1 MKITNFA
8 VKNYQFTL
16 IIFLLFAVVGVL
28 TLFTMPRSEDPTIH
42 PPEYLITVIY
52 PGTSPKDMEEQVVKP
67 IENKIYGLENIDK
80 MLTTIEDGVAV
91 IQPKFKYGV
100 DIDNKYQQ
108 ISTEINALKNS
119 ELPKDIYLIKIEKIS
134 SSDVKVL
141 QAALVSDN
149 VSDKMLRDE
158 ADILKT
164 RLEKITNLKEVK
176 YAGMPEQEI
185 RVDVQLDK
193 LAQLKIPL
201 NIVIGSLQSEAADI
215 PGGSINLESKVFNV
229 KTSGKLKNIE
239 DVANTVIYN
248 GNGKIIYLKDV
259 AEVSYKNQMVNHI
272 TRVNGHRCV
281 LVTAAMKDNVNIAK
295 VQGEFLPI
303 LDEFSKGLP
312 PNIRLVKTFDQA
324 TMVSRR
330 LGHLG
335 FDFAL
340 AILLVVITLLPLG
353 FRASLIVMIS
363 IPLSLAL
370 GLIAMNLLGYSL
382 NQLSIVGL
390 VVALGLLVDD
400 SIVVVENIERWLR
413 EGHSRKDAI
422 LKGTKQI
429 GVAVVGC
436 TATLVIAFLPLA
448 FLPDVAGEFIRSLPM
463 AVITS
468 VLASMIVALTLVP
481 FIGSRILK
489 THTHGEGN
497 FFLKYLQ
504 KFLTYSYRGIMPR
517 ALKWPKTTIGISL
530 LLSGMAFFLFT
541 KTGFKLF
548 PTSEKPM
555 FLINIKMPLQADI
568 PESDR
573 VTKLV
578 ENELTQH
585 KEIVYY
591 TGNVGKGNPQI
602 YYNIHQQDI
611 KPDFAQIFVQMDD
624 EASPTSKINLIKQ
637 LRQKFKDFP
646 YAKIEVKDFEQG
658 TPIEA
663 NIVVR
668 FFGDDPDTLRALSF
682 KVENILRSH
691 PGTVYINNELNT
703 YKSDVKITI
712 DKEKARTLGVLTSD
726 IDKLIR
732 MAVVGLT
739 VGDYIDDRGDSRN
752 VVITLARDK
761 FSNLDAFKN
770 LYVNNIQGVPVLVNQ
785 IASIS
790 FETSPTAI
798 NHFNKSRFAKV
809 TALTKENIYANDV
822 LKDIVPQ
829 LDKLNMPA
837 GYYYKLS
844 GEAESE
850 GDALG
855 GNFLS
860 VILLSTFLF
869 IGVLLLQFKTFKGI
883 IIVLSIIP
891 LGILGGVIM
900 LLIAGYPMSLVSI
913 IGFIGL
919 SGIQVKNSLLLVDFT
934 NQLRAEGYSIDEAIN
949 MAGETRFLP
958 VVLTSI
964 TAICGLIPLALN
976 PNPLIAPL
984 AIVLIGGLISSTI
997 LSRIVTPVMY
1007 KLIPPS
1013 IEENNHAATIKQEE
1027 VHFNLQP
1034 NN

>member
-52 PGTSPKDMEEQVVKP
+52 PGTSPNDMEEQVVKP

-80 MLTTIEDGVAV
+80 ILTTVEDGVAA
-91 IQPKFKYGV
+91 IQVKFKYGV
-100 DIDNKYQQ
+100 DINNKYQE

-119 ELPKDIYLIKIEKIS
+119 ELPKDIYLIKTEKIS
-134 SSDVKVL
+134 SSDVKIFQV
-141 QAALVSDN
+141 ALVSDN
-149 VSDKMLRDE
+149 ASDKLLRDE
-158 ADILKT
+158 ADKLKT

-176 YAGMPEQEI
+176 YSGMPEQEI

-193 LAQLKIPL
+193 LAQMKIPL
-201 NIVIGSLQSEAADI
+201 NVVVGSLQSEAADI
-215 PGGSINLESKVFNV
+215 PGGSINLDSKIFNV
-229 KTSGKLKNIE
+229 KTSGKFKNID
-239 DVANTVIYN
+239 DVANTIIYN
-248 GNGKIIYLKDV
+248 ANGKIVYLKDV
-259 AEVSYKNQMVNHI
+259 AGVSYKNEMVKHI

-295 VQGEFLPI
+295 VQKEFIPVV
-303 LDEFSKGLP
+303 DEFSKGLP
-312 PNIRLVKTFDQA
+312 PNIRLAKSFDQA
-324 TMVSRR
+324 TLVSQR

-335 FDFAL
+335 FDFGL

-363 IPLSLAL
+363 IPLSLAI
-370 GLIAMNLLGYSL
+370 GLIALNLLGYSL

-413 EGHSRKDAI
+413 EGHSRMDAV

-429 GVAVVGC
+429 GIAVAGC

-448 FLPDVAGEFIRSLPM
+448 FLPDAPGEFMRSLPM

-481 FIGSRILK
+481 FMGSRILK

-497 FFLKYLQ
+497 FFLKQLQ

-517 ALKWPKTTIGISL
+517 ALKYPKTTIGISL
-530 LLSGMAFFLFT
+530 VLSALAFFLFT
-541 KTGFKLF
+541 KAGFKLF

-555 FLINIKMPLQADI
+555 FLVNIKMPLQADI

-578 ENELTQH
+578 ENELKQH

-591 TGNVGKGNPQI
+591 TSNVGKGNPQI
-602 YYNIHQQDI
+602 YYNVHQQDV
-611 KPDFAQIFVQMDD
+611 KPDFAQVFVQLDD
-624 EASPTSKINLIKQ
+624 EASPGSKVALIKQ
-637 LRQKFKDFP
+637 LREKFKDFP

-658 TPIEA
+658 PPIEA

-668 FFGDDPDTLRALSF
+668 VFGEDPDTLRKLSF
-682 KVENILRSH
+682 KVEDILRNN

-712 DKEKARTLGVLTSD
+712 NREKARTLGVLTSD
-726 IDKLIR
+726 VDKVIR
-732 MAVVGLT
+732 LAVAGLT

-785 IASIS
+785 IATIA

-809 TALTKENIYANDV
+809 TSLTKDNVYANDV

-829 LDKLNMPA
+829 LDSLKMPS

-869 IGVLLLQFKTFKGI
+869 VGVLLLQFKTFKGI

-891 LGILGGVIM
+891 LGILGGVVM
-900 LLIAGYPMSLVSI
+900 LLITGHPMSMVSI

-934 NQLRAEGYSIDEAIN
+934 NQLRAEGYSIDKAITI
-949 MAGETRFLP
+949 AGETRFLP

-976 PNPLIAPL
+976 SNPLISPL

-997 LSRIVTPVMY
+997 LARIVTPVMY

-1013 IEENNHAATIKQEE
+1013 IENI
-1027 VHFNLQP
+1027 
-1034 NN
+1034 

>member
-80 MLTTIEDGVAV
+80 MLTTIQDGVAA
-91 IQPKFKYGV
+91 IQVKFKYGV
-100 DIDNKYQQ
+100 DIDNKYQE

-119 ELPKDIYLIKIEKIS
+119 ELPKDIYLIKTEKIS
-134 SSDVKVL
+134 SSDVKIL
-141 QAALVSDN
+141 QVALVSN
-149 VSDKMLRDE
+149 NASDKLLRDE
-158 ADILKT
+158 ADKLKT

-176 YAGMPEQEI
+176 YSGMPEQEI

-193 LAQLKIPL
+193 LAQMKIPL
-201 NIVIGSLQSEAADI
+201 NVVIGSLQSEAADI

-229 KTSGKLKNIE
+229 KTSGKFKNIE

-248 GNGKIIYLKDV
+248 ANGKIIYLKDV
-259 AEVSYKNQMVNHI
+259 ADVSYKSEMVNHI

-281 LVTAAMKDNVNIAK
+281 LVTAAMKDNVNIAQ
-295 VQGEFLPI
+295 VQKEFHPI
-303 LDEFSKGLP
+303 LEEFSKVLP
-312 PNIRLVKTFDQA
+312 ANIRLVKTFDQA
-324 TMVSRR
+324 TMVSQR

-335 FDFAL
+335 FDFGL

-363 IPLSLAL
+363 IPLSLAI

-400 SIVVVENIERWLR
+400 SIVVVENIERWIR
-413 EGHSRKDAI
+413 EGHSRMDAV

-448 FLPDVAGEFIRSLPM
+448 FLPDSAGEFMRSLPM

-481 FIGSRILK
+481 FMGSRMLN
-489 THTHGEGN
+489 TQTHGEGN
-497 FFLKYLQ
+497 FFLKQLQ
-504 KFLTYSYRGIMPR
+504 KFLTYSYRGIIPR
-517 ALKWPKTTIGISL
+517 ALKYPKTTIGISL
-530 LLSGMAFFLFT
+530 ILSALAFFLFT
-541 KTGFKLF
+541 KAGFKLF

-555 FLINIKMPLQADI
+555 LLINIKMPLQADI

-573 VTKLV
+573 VTKLI
-578 ENELTQH
+578 ENELKQH

-591 TGNVGKGNPQI
+591 TSNVGKGNPQI
-602 YYNIHQQDI
+602 YYNVHQQDV

-624 EASPTSKINLIKQ
+624 ETSPDSKIELVKQ
-637 LRQKFKDFP
+637 LREKFKDFP

-658 TPIEA
+658 PPIEA

-668 FFGDDPDTLRALSF
+668 VFGEDPDTLRKLSF
-682 KVENILRSH
+682 KVEDILRNN

-703 YKSDVKITI
+703 YKSDVKIEI
-712 DKEKARTLGVLTSD
+712 NKDKARTLGVLTSD
-726 IDKLIR
+726 VDKVIR
-732 MAVVGLT
+732 MAVAGLT
-739 VGDYIDDRGDSRN
+739 VGDYIDDRGDARN
-752 VVITLARDK
+752 VVLTLPKDK

-770 LYVNNIQGVPVLVNQ
+770 LYVNNMQGVPVLVNQ
-785 IASIS
+785 IATIS

-809 TALTKENIYANDV
+809 TSLNKEGVYANDV

-829 LDKLNMPA
+829 LDKLKMPP

-850 GDALG
+850 GDTLG

-891 LGILGGVIM
+891 LGILGGVVM
-900 LLIAGYPMSLVSI
+900 LLITGHPMSIVSI

-934 NQLRAEGYSIDEAIN
+934 NQLRAEGYSIDDAIN
-949 MAGETRFLP
+949 KAGETRFLP

-1013 IEENNHAATIKQEE
+1013 IESI
-1027 VHFNLQP
+1027 
-1034 NN
+1034 

>member
-16 IIFLLFAVVGVL
+16 IIFVLVAVVGLL
-28 TLFTMPRSEDPTIH
+28 TLFTMPRSEDPTTH
-42 PPEYLITVIY
+42 PPQYLVTVIY

-80 MLTTIEDGVAV
+80 ILTTVEDGVAA
-91 IQPKFKYGV
+91 IQVKFKYGV
-100 DIDNKYQQ
+100 DVDNKYQE
-108 ISTEINALKNS
+108 ISTEINALKNG
-119 ELPKDIYLIKIEKIS
+119 ELPKDIYLIKTEKIA
-134 SSDVKVL
+134 SSDVKIIQV
-141 QAALVSDN
+141 ALISN
-149 VSDKMLRDE
+149 TASSKTLRDN
-158 ADILKT
+158 ADKLKT
-164 RLEKITNLKEVK
+164 QLEKITNLREVK
-176 YAGMPEQEI
+176 YTGMPEQEI
-185 RVDVQLDK
+185 RIDMQLDK

-201 NIVIGSLQSEAADI
+201 NLVMGSLQSEAADI
-215 PGGSINLESKVFNV
+215 PGGSIHMEEKVFNV
-229 KTSGKLKNIE
+229 KTSGKFKNVE

-248 GNGKIIYLKDV
+248 AGGKIIYLKDV
-259 AEVSYKNQMVNHI
+259 AQVGYKDGTINHI
-272 TRVNGHRCV
+272 TRINGQRCI
-281 LVTAAMKDNVNIAK
+281 LVTSSMKNNVDISQVKKEYTPVLEQFSETLPENIK
-295 VQGEFLPI
+295 M
-303 LDEFSKGLP
+303 
-312 PNIRLVKTFDQA
+312 VKNFDQA
-324 TMVSRR
+324 DMVSKR

-335 FDFAL
+335 FDFGL
-340 AILLVVITLLPLG
+340 AIVLVVVTLLPLG
-353 FRASLIVMIS
+353 FRPSLIVMIS

-370 GLIAMNLLGYSL
+370 GLIAMNLLGFSL

-429 GVAVVGC
+429 GAAVVGC

-448 FLPDVAGEFIRSLPM
+448 FLPDMAGEFIRSLPM
-463 AVITS
+463 AIITS

-481 FIGSRILK
+481 FIGSKILK

-497 FFLKYLQ
+497 YFLKKLQ
-504 KFLTYSYRGIMPR
+504 GFLTWSYKGIMPL
-517 ALKWPKTTIGISL
+517 ALKWPKVTIGISIALSVVAFL
-530 LLSGMAFFLFT
+530 LFPLA
-541 KTGFKLF
+541 GFKLF

-555 FLINIKMPLQADI
+555 FLINIKMPLQANI

-573 VTKLV
+573 AAKLV
-578 ENELTQH
+578 EMELKKH
-585 KEIVYY
+585 PEIIYY
-591 TGNVGKGNPQI
+591 TSNVGKGNPQI
-602 YYNIHQQDI
+602 YYNVHQQDI
-611 KPDFAQIFVQMDD
+611 KPDFAQIFVQL
-624 EASPTSKINLIKQ
+624 EEETSPIDKTELIKT
-637 LRQKFKDFP
+637 LRTKFTDFP

-668 FFGDDPDTLRALSF
+668 VFGENQDTLRSLSF
-682 KVENILRSH
+682 KVEELLRKH
-691 PGTVYINNELNT
+691 PGTFFINNELNS
-703 YKSDVKITI
+703 YKSDVKIKI
-712 DKEKARTLGVLTSD
+712 DKETARTLGVLTSD
-726 IDKLIR
+726 IDKVIR
-732 MAVVGLT
+732 MAVAGLN

-752 VVITLARDK
+752 VVITIPRNK
-761 FSNLDAFKN
+761 FSNLDALKN
-770 LYVNNIQGVPVLVNQ
+770 LYVNNIQGAPIQIDQ
-785 IASIS
+785 IATIGL
-790 FETSPTAI
+790 ETSPTAI

-809 TALTKENIYANDV
+809 TSLTKDGVLANDI
-822 LKDIVPQ
+822 LKEIVPE
-829 LDKLNMPA
+829 LNKLKMPK

-860 VILLSTFLF
+860 VIILSTFLF
-869 IGVLLLQFKTFKGI
+869 IAVLLLQFKTFKGI

-891 LGILGGVIM
+891 LGVLGGVIF
-900 LLIAGYPMSLVSI
+900 LLMTGNPMSLVSI

-934 NQLRAEGYSIDEAIN
+934 NQLREEGKSIDEAIHI
-949 MAGETRFLP
+949 AGETRFLP

-964 TAICGLIPLALN
+964 TAICGLIPIAMN
-976 PNPLIAPL
+976 PNPQIAPL

-1007 KLIPPS
+1007 KLIPPQLHEK
-1013 IEENNHAATIKQEE
+1013 I
-1027 VHFNLQP
+1027 
-1034 NN
+1034 

>member
-52 PGTSPKDMEEQVVKP
+52 PGTSPKDMEEQVAKP

-80 MLTTIEDGVAV
+80 MLTTVEDGIAV

-100 DIDNKYQQ
+100 DVDNKYQE
-108 ISTEINALKNS
+108 ISTEMNALKNS
-119 ELPKDIYLIKIEKIS
+119 ELPKDIYLIKTEKIS

-141 QAALVSDN
+141 QVALVSN
-149 VSDKMLRDE
+149 NASDKLMRDE
-158 ADILKT
+158 ADELKS

-176 YAGMPEQEI
+176 YFGMPEQEI
-185 RVDVQLDK
+185 RIDVQLDK

-201 NIVIGSLQSEAADI
+201 NLVVGSLQSEAADI
-215 PGGSINLESKVFNV
+215 PGGSVNLDSKVFNV
-229 KTSGKLKNIE
+229 KTSGKFKDIE
-239 DVANTVIYN
+239 DVAGTVIYN
-248 GNGKIIYLKDV
+248 ANGKIVYLKDV
-259 AEVSYKNQMVNHI
+259 AEVSYKNETVNHI
-272 TRVNGHRCV
+272 TRINGHRCV

-295 VQGEFLPI
+295 VQQEFLPI
-303 LDEFSKGLP
+303 LDEFSKRLP
-312 PNIRLVKTFDQA
+312 ANIRLVKNFDQA
-324 TMVSRR
+324 NMVSQR

-370 GLIAMNLLGYSL
+370 GLIALNMLGYSL

-429 GVAVVGC
+429 GVAVIGC

-448 FLPDVAGEFIRSLPM
+448 FLPDTAGEFIRSLPM

-504 KFLTYSYRGIMPR
+504 RFLTYSYRRIMPL
-517 ALKWPKTTIGISL
+517 ALKWPKTTIGLSL
-530 LLSGMAFFLFT
+530 IVSALAFFLFT
-541 KTGFKLF
+541 KAGFKLF

-578 ENELTQH
+578 EDELKQH

-591 TGNVGKGNPQI
+591 TSNVGKGNPQI
-602 YYNIHQQDI
+602 YYNVHQQDI
-611 KPDFAQIFVQMDD
+611 KPDFAQIFVQMDQ
-624 EASPTSKINLIKQ
+624 EASPTSKIDLIRR
-637 LRQKFKDFP
+637 LRQRFKDFP

-668 FFGDDPDTLRALSF
+668 VFGEDPDTLRELSF
-682 KVENILRSH
+682 MVENILRKH

-703 YKSDVKITI
+703 YKSDVKIKI
-712 DKEKARTLGVLTSD
+712 NKEKARTLGVLTSD
-726 IDKLIR
+726 IDKVIR
-732 MAVVGLT
+732 LAVAGLT
-739 VGDYIDDRGDSRN
+739 VGDYIDNRGDSRD

-770 LYVNNIQGVPVLVNQ
+770 LYVNNIQGIPVLVSQ
-785 IASIS
+785 IATIS

-798 NHFNKSRFAKV
+798 NHFNKSRFVKV
-809 TALTKENIYANDV
+809 TSLTKENVYANDV

-829 LDKLNMPA
+829 LNALKMPP

-850 GDALG
+850 GDTLG
-855 GNFLS
+855 GNFLA
-860 VILLSTFLF
+860 VILLSAFLF

-891 LGILGGVIM
+891 LGIFGGVVM
-900 LLIAGYPMSLVSI
+900 LLVTGNPMSLVSI

-934 NQLRAEGYSIDEAIN
+934 NQLRVEGHSIDEAIS

-964 TAICGLIPLALN
+964 TAICGLIPLAMN

-1007 KLIPPS
+1007 KLIPPK
-1013 IEENNHAATIKQEE
+1013 IESEE
-1027 VHFNLQP
+1027 
-1034 NN
+1034 

>member
-16 IIFLLFAVVGVL
+16 IIFVLISVVGLL
-28 TLFTMPRSEDPTIH
+28 TLFNMPRSEDPTTN
-42 PPEYLITVIY
+42 PPQYLVTVIY

-80 MLTTIEDGVAV
+80 ILTTIEDGVAA
-91 IQPKFKYGV
+91 IQIKFKYGV
-100 DIDNKYQQ
+100 DVDNKYQE
-108 ISTEINALKNS
+108 ISTEINALKNGA
-119 ELPKDIYLIKIEKIS
+119 LPKDIYLIKTEKIS
-134 SSDVKVL
+134 SADVKII
-141 QAALVSDN
+141 QTALISNTASSKV
-149 VSDKMLRDE
+149 LRDQ

-164 RLEKITNLKEVK
+164 KLEKITNLREVN
-176 YAGMPEQEI
+176 YSGMPEQEI
-185 RVDVQLDK
+185 RIDMQLDK

-201 NIVIGSLQSEAADI
+201 NLVIGSLQSEAADI
-215 PGGSINLESKVFNV
+215 PGGSINLADKVFNV
-229 KTSGKLKNIE
+229 KTSGKFKNVD

-248 GNGKIIYLKDV
+248 ANGKIVYLKDV
-259 AEVSYKNQMVNHI
+259 AHVSYKDGVVSHI
-272 TRVNGHRCV
+272 TRINGHRCI
-281 LVTAAMKDNVNIAK
+281 LVNAAMKDDVDISK
-295 VQGEFLPI
+295 VKKEYTPVLE
-303 LDEFSKGLP
+303 EFSNSLP
-312 PNIRLVKTFDQA
+312 ENIKMVKNFDQA
-324 TMVSRR
+324 DMVAKR

-335 FDFAL
+335 FDFGL

-353 FRASLIVMIS
+353 FRASVIVMIS

-370 GLIAMNLLGYSL
+370 GLIAMNMMGFSL

-413 EGHSRKDAI
+413 EGHSIKDAV

-429 GVAVVGC
+429 GLAVVGC
-436 TATLVIAFLPLA
+436 TATLIIAFLPLA
-448 FLPDVAGEFIRSLPM
+448 FLPDMAGEFIRSLPV
-463 AVITS
+463 AIITA

-481 FIGSRILK
+481 FVGSKILK

-497 FFLKYLQ
+497 YFLKNLQ
-504 KFLTYSYRGIMPR
+504 KFLTFSYRRIMPL
-517 ALKWPKTTIGISL
+517 ALKWPKVTIGISIALSVLAFL
-530 LLSGMAFFLFT
+530 LFPLA
-541 KTGFKLF
+541 GFKLF

-555 FLINIKMPLQADI
+555 FLVNIKMPLQADI

-578 ENELTQH
+578 ENELKKH
-585 KEIVYY
+585 EEIVYY
-591 TGNVGKGNPQI
+591 TSNVGKGNPQI
-602 YYNIHQQDI
+602 YYNVHQQDI
-611 KPDFAQIFVQMDD
+611 KPDFAQVFVQMDD
-624 EASPTSKINLIKQ
+624 DASPIAKTELIKK
-637 LRQKFKDFP
+637 LRTKFQDFP
-646 YAKIEVKDFEQG
+646 YARIEVKDFEQG

-668 FFGDDPDTLRALSF
+668 VFGDNQDTLRALSF
-682 KVENILRSH
+682 KVEELLRKH
-691 PGTVYINNELNT
+691 PGTFFTNNELNT
-703 YKSDVKITI
+703 YKSDIKITI

-726 IDKLIR
+726 IDKVIR
-732 MAVVGLT
+732 LAVAGLN
-739 VGDYIDDRGDSRN
+739 VGDYIDDRGDARN
-752 VVITLARDK
+752 VVITVPREK
-761 FSNLDAFKN
+761 FSNLDALKN
-770 LYVNNIQGVPVLVNQ
+770 LYVNNMHGAPIQVDQV
-785 IASIS
+785 ASIG

-809 TALTKENIYANDV
+809 TSLSKDNFYANDI
-822 LKDIVPQ
+822 LKDIVPE
-829 LDKLNMPA
+829 LDKMEFPK

-860 VILLSTFLF
+860 VIILSAFLF
-869 IGVLLLQFKTFKGI
+869 VAVLLLQFKTFKGI

-891 LGILGGVIM
+891 LGVLGGVIF
-900 LLIAGYPMSLVSI
+900 LLLTGNPMSLVSI

-934 NQLRAEGYSIDEAIN
+934 NQLRAKGHSINVAIHI
-949 MAGETRFLP
+949 AGETRFLP

-964 TAICGLIPLALN
+964 TAICGLIPIALN
-976 PNPLIAPL
+976 PNPQIAPL

-1007 KLIPPS
+1007 KLMPPQ
-1013 IEENNHAATIKQEE
+1013 IEVEE
-1027 VHFNLQP
+1027 TE
-1034 NN
+1034 

>member
-1 MKITNFA
+1 
-8 VKNYQFTL
+8 
-16 IIFLLFAVVGVL
+16 
-28 TLFTMPRSEDPTIH
+28 
-42 PPEYLITVIY
+42 
-52 PGTSPKDMEEQVVKP
+52 MEEQVVKP
-67 IENKIYGLENIDK
+67 IENKIYGLENIEK
-80 MLTTIEDGVAV
+80 ILTTVEDGVAV

-100 DIDNKYQQ
+100 DIDNKYQE

-119 ELPKDIYLIKIEKIS
+119 ELPKDIYLIKTEKIS
-134 SSDVKVL
+134 STDVKVL
-141 QAALVSDN
+141 QVALISDN
-149 VSDKMLRDE
+149 ASGKLLRDE

-164 RLEKITNLKEVK
+164 RLEKITNLKDVK
-176 YAGMPEQEI
+176 YFGMPEQEI
-185 RVDVQLDK
+185 RINMQLDK

-201 NIVIGSLQSEAADI
+201 NLVIGSLQSEAVDI

-229 KTSGKLKNIE
+229 KTSGKLRTAE
-239 DVANTVIYN
+239 DVASTVIYN
-248 GNGKIIYLKDV
+248 ANGKIIYLKDV
-259 AEVSYKNQMVNHI
+259 ADVSYKDGTIDHI
-272 TRVNGHRCV
+272 TRLNGHRCV
-281 LVTAAMKDNVNIAK
+281 LVTAGMKANVNITSAQK
-295 VQGEFLPI
+295 EFLPV
-303 LDEFSKGLP
+303 LDEFSKSLP
-312 PNIRLVKTFDQA
+312 ANIRMVKNFDQA
-324 TMVSRR
+324 NMVSER

-335 FDFAL
+335 FDFGL
-340 AILLVVITLLPLG
+340 AIVLVIITLLPLG
-353 FRASLIVMIS
+353 FRASLMVMIS

-422 LKGTKQI
+422 LKGTQQI
-429 GVAVVGC
+429 GIAVVGC

-448 FLPDVAGEFIRSLPM
+448 FLPDMAGEFIRCLPM
-463 AVITS
+463 AVMTS

-481 FIGSRILK
+481 FLGSRMLK

-497 FFLKYLQ
+497 FFLKHLQ
-504 KFLTYSYRGIMPR
+504 LFLTRSYARVMPL
-517 ALKWPKTTIGISL
+517 ALKWPRTTIGISL
-530 LLSGMAFFLFT
+530 ALSGLAFFLFT
-541 KTGFKLF
+541 QTGFKLF

-555 FLINIKMPLQADI
+555 FLINIKLPLQADI

-573 VTKLV
+573 VTRLV
-578 ENELTQH
+578 EGELKKY

-591 TGNVGKGNPQI
+591 TSNVGKGNPQI
-602 YYNIHQQDI
+602 YYNVHQQDV
-611 KPDFAQIFVQMDD
+611 KPDFAQIFVQLDE
-624 EASPTSKINLIKQ
+624 EASPKSKTDLIKQ

-646 YAKIEVKDFEQG
+646 YARIEVKDFEQG

-668 FFGDDPDTLRALSF
+668 VFGEDQDTLRKLSF
-682 KVENILRSH
+682 KVEEILRKN
-691 PGTVYINNELNT
+691 PGTFYVNNELNT
-703 YKSDVKITI
+703 YKTDVKIKI

-726 IDKLIR
+726 VDKVVR
-732 MAVVGLT
+732 MAVAGLT

-752 VVITLARDK
+752 VVITLPRNK
-761 FSNLDAFKN
+761 FSNLDALKN
-770 LYVNNIQGVPVLVNQ
+770 LYVNNIQGTPVLVDQ
-785 IASIS
+785 IATIS

-809 TALTKENIYANDV
+809 TSLTKEHVLANDI
-822 LKDIVPQ
+822 LKEVVPE
-829 LDKLNMPA
+829 LNKLKMPP

-860 VILLSTFLF
+860 VIILSTFLF
-869 IGVLLLQFKTFKGI
+869 VGVLLLQFKTFKGI

-891 LGILGGVIM
+891 LGILGGVVL
-900 LLIAGYPMSLVSI
+900 LLITGNPMSMVSI

-934 NQLRAEGYSIDEAIN
+934 NQLRTEGRSIDEAIAI
-949 MAGETRFLP
+949 AGETRFLP

-964 TAICGLIPLALN
+964 TAICGLLPIALN

-997 LSRIVTPVMY
+997 LSRVVTPVMY
-1007 KLIPPS
+1007 KLIPPHLES
-1013 IEENNHAATIKQEE
+1013 DTKTID
-1027 VHFNLQP
+1027 
-1034 NN
+1034 

>member
-1 MKITNFA
+1 MKITNFS

-16 IIFLLFAVVGVL
+16 IIFLLVTVVGLL
-28 TLFTMPRSEDPTIH
+28 TLLTMPRSEDPTTH
-42 PPEYLITVIY
+42 PPQYLITVIY

-80 MLTTIEDGVAV
+80 ILTTVEDGVAA
-91 IQPKFKYGV
+91 IQVKFKYGV
-100 DIDNKYQQ
+100 DVDNKYQE
-108 ISTEINALKNS
+108 ISTEINALKGS
-119 ELPKDIYLIKIEKIS
+119 ELPKEIYMIKTEKIS

-141 QAALVSDN
+141 QVALVSDN
-149 VSDKMLRDE
+149 ASAKLLRDQ
-158 ADILKT
+158 ADVLKT

-176 YAGMPEQEI
+176 YFGMPEQEI
-185 RVDVQLDK
+185 RIDMQLDK

-201 NIVIGSLQSEAADI
+201 NIVVGSLQSEAADI
-215 PGGSINLESKVFNV
+215 PGGSINLDSKIFNV
-229 KTSGKLKNIE
+229 KTSGKFKTVE

-248 GNGKIIYLKDV
+248 ANGKIVYLKDV
-259 AEVSYKNQMVNHI
+259 AAVSYKDAMVNHI
-272 TRVNGHRCV
+272 TRLNGHRSV
-281 LVTAAMKDNVNIAK
+281 LVTAAMKDNVNIAT
-295 VQGEFLPI
+295 VQDEYLPV
-303 LDEFSKGLP
+303 LEEFSKSLP
-312 PNIRLVKTFDQA
+312 SKIHLVKNFDQA
-324 TMVSRR
+324 DMVSKR

-335 FDFAL
+335 FDFVL
-340 AILLVVITLLPLG
+340 AIVLVVITLLPLG

-370 GLIAMNLLGYSL
+370 GLIALNLLGFSL

-413 EGHSRKDAI
+413 EGHSRQDAI

-429 GVAVVGC
+429 GIAVVGC
-436 TATLVIAFLPLA
+436 TVTLVIAFLPLA
-448 FLPDVAGEFIRSLPM
+448 FLPDMAGEFIRSLPM

-481 FIGSRILK
+481 FLGSRLLK

-497 FFLKYLQ
+497 IFLKYLQ
-504 KFLTYSYRGIMPR
+504 KFLTYSYRGVMPL
-517 ALKWPKTTIGISL
+517 ALKWPRTTIAISTI
-530 LLSGMAFFLFT
+530 LSVLAFLLFT
-541 KTGFKLF
+541 QTGFKLF

-555 FLINIKMPLQADI
+555 FLVNIKMPLQADI

-578 ENELTQH
+578 ETELKKH

-591 TGNVGKGNPQI
+591 TSNVGKGNPQV
-602 YYNIHQQDI
+602 YYNVHQQDI
-611 KPDFAQIFVQMDD
+611 KPDFGQVFVQLDE
-624 EASPTSKINLIKQ
+624 EASPESKTKLIRL

-668 FFGDDPDTLRALSF
+668 VFGEDQKTLRNLSF
-682 KVENILRSH
+682 KVEEILRKH

-703 YKSDVKITI
+703 YKSDLKIKI

-726 IDKLIR
+726 VDKVIR
-732 MAVVGLT
+732 MAVAGLT

-752 VVITLARDK
+752 VVITLPRDK

-770 LYVNNIQGVPVLVNQ
+770 LYVNNLRGTPVLVNQ
-785 IASIS
+785 IATMS

-798 NHFNKSRFAKV
+798 NHFNKSRFVKV
-809 TALTKENIYANDV
+809 SSLTKDNVYANDV
-822 LKDIVPQ
+822 LKDIVPE
-829 LDKLNMPA
+829 LDKLKMPP

-860 VILLSTFLF
+860 VILLSVFLF
-869 IGVLLLQFKTFKGI
+869 VGVLLLQFKTFKGI

-891 LGILGGVIM
+891 LGILGGVV
-900 LLIAGYPMSLVSI
+900 LLLFTGNPMSLVSI

-934 NQLRAEGYSIDEAIN
+934 NQLRAEGHSIDEAIHI
-949 MAGETRFLP
+949 AGETRFLP

-964 TAICGLIPLALN
+964 TAICGLLPIALN
-976 PNPLIAPL
+976 PNPLVAPL

-1007 KLIPPS
+1007 KLIPPQL
-1013 IEENNHAATIKQEE
+1013 EQEE
-1027 VHFNLQP
+1027 EA
-1034 NN
+1034 

>member
-16 IIFLLFAVVGVL
+16 IIFVLVAVVGLL
-28 TLFTMPRSEDPTIH
+28 TLFTMPRSEDPTTH
-42 PPEYLITVIY
+42 PPQYLVTVIY

-80 MLTTIEDGVAV
+80 ILTTVEDGVAA
-91 IQPKFKYGV
+91 IQIKFKYGV
-100 DIDNKYQQ
+100 DVDNKYQE
-108 ISTEINALKNS
+108 ISTEINALKNG
-119 ELPKDIYLIKIEKIS
+119 ELPKDIYLIKTEKIA
-134 SSDVKVL
+134 SSDVKIIQV
-141 QAALVSDN
+141 ALISN
-149 VSDKMLRDE
+149 IASSKTLRDN
-158 ADILKT
+158 ADKLKT
-164 RLEKITNLKEVK
+164 QLEKITNLREVK
-176 YAGMPEQEI
+176 YTGMPEQEI
-185 RVDVQLDK
+185 RIDMQLDK

-201 NIVIGSLQSEAADI
+201 NVVMGSLQSEAADI
-215 PGGSINLESKVFNV
+215 PGGSIHMDDKVFNV
-229 KTSGKLKNIE
+229 KTSGKFKNVD

-248 GNGKIIYLKDV
+248 AGGKIIYLKDV
-259 AEVSYKNQMVNHI
+259 AQVGYKDGTVSHI
-272 TRVNGHRCV
+272 TRINGQRCI
-281 LVTAAMKDNVNIAK
+281 LVTSSMKNNVDISQVKKEYTPVLEQFSETLPENIK
-295 VQGEFLPI
+295 M
-303 LDEFSKGLP
+303 
-312 PNIRLVKTFDQA
+312 VKNFDQA
-324 TMVSRR
+324 DMVSKR

-335 FDFAL
+335 FDFGL
-340 AILLVVITLLPLG
+340 AIILVVVTLLPLG
-353 FRASLIVMIS
+353 FRPSLIVMIS

-370 GLIAMNLLGYSL
+370 GLIAMNLLGFSL

-429 GVAVVGC
+429 GAAVVGC

-448 FLPDVAGEFIRSLPM
+448 FLPDMAGEFIRSLPM
-463 AVITS
+463 AIITS

-481 FIGSRILK
+481 FIGSKILK

-497 FFLKYLQ
+497 YFLKKLQ
-504 KFLTYSYRGIMPR
+504 GFLTWSYKGIMPL
-517 ALKWPKTTIGISL
+517 ALKWPKVTIGISVALSVLAFL
-530 LLSGMAFFLFT
+530 LFPLA
-541 KTGFKLF
+541 GFKLF

-555 FLINIKMPLQADI
+555 FLINIKMPLQANI

-573 VTKLV
+573 AAKLV
-578 ENELTQH
+578 ETELKKH

-591 TGNVGKGNPQI
+591 TSNVGKGNPQI
-602 YYNIHQQDI
+602 YYNVHQQDI
-611 KPDFAQIFVQMDD
+611 KPDFAQIFVQL
-624 EASPTSKINLIKQ
+624 EEETSPIDKTELIKT
-637 LRQKFKDFP
+637 LRTKFTDFP

-668 FFGDDPDTLRALSF
+668 VFGENQDTLRSLSF
-682 KVENILRSH
+682 KVEELLRKH
-691 PGTVYINNELNT
+691 PGTFFINNELNA
-703 YKSDVKITI
+703 YKSDVKINI

-726 IDKLIR
+726 IDKVIR
-732 MAVVGLT
+732 MAVAGLN

-752 VVITLARDK
+752 VMITIPRDK
-761 FSNLDAFKN
+761 FSNLDALKN
-770 LYVNNIQGVPVLVNQ
+770 LYVNNIQGSPIQIDQ

-790 FETSPTAI
+790 LETSPTAI

-809 TALTKENIYANDV
+809 TSLTKDGVLANDI
-822 LKDIVPQ
+822 LKDIVPE
-829 LDKLNMPA
+829 LNKLEMPK

-860 VILLSTFLF
+860 VIILSTFLF
-869 IGVLLLQFKTFKGI
+869 IAVLLLQFKTFKGI

-891 LGILGGVIM
+891 LGVLGGVVF
-900 LLIAGYPMSLVSI
+900 LLMTGNPMSLVSI

-934 NQLRAEGYSIDEAIN
+934 NQLRDEGKSIDEAIHI
-949 MAGETRFLP
+949 AGETRFLP

-964 TAICGLIPLALN
+964 TAICGLIPIAMN
-976 PNPLIAPL
+976 PNPQIAPL

-1007 KLIPPS
+1007 KLIPPQLHEK
-1013 IEENNHAATIKQEE
+1013 I
-1027 VHFNLQP
+1027 
-1034 NN
+1034 

>member
-52 PGTSPKDMEEQVVKP
+52 PGTSPKDVEEQVAKP

-80 MLTTIEDGVAV
+80 MLTTVEDGVAV

-100 DIDNKYQQ
+100 DVDNKYQE

-119 ELPKDIYLIKIEKIS
+119 ELPKDIYLIKTEKIS

-141 QAALVSDN
+141 QVALVSN
-149 VSDKMLRDE
+149 NASDKLLRDE

-176 YAGMPEQEI
+176 YFGMPEQEI

-201 NIVIGSLQSEAADI
+201 NIVVGSLQSEAADI
-215 PGGSINLESKVFNV
+215 PGGSINLESKIFNV
-229 KTSGKLKNIE
+229 KTSGKLKNVE

-248 GNGKIIYLKDV
+248 ANGKIIYLKDV
-259 AEVSYKNQMVNHI
+259 AEVSYKNEIVNHI

-295 VQGEFLPI
+295 VQQEFLPV

-312 PNIRLVKTFDQA
+312 ANIQLVKTFDQA
-324 TMVSRR
+324 TMVSQR

-370 GLIAMNLLGYSL
+370 GLIALNLLGFSL

-413 EGHSRKDAI
+413 EGHSRMDAI

-429 GVAVVGC
+429 GVAVIGC

-448 FLPDVAGEFIRSLPM
+448 FLPDTAGEFIRSLPM

-504 KFLTYSYRGIMPR
+504 KFLTYSYRRIMPL

-530 LLSGMAFFLFT
+530 MLSVLAFFLFT

-555 FLINIKMPLQADI
+555 FLVNIKMPLQADI

-578 ENELTQH
+578 EDELKQH

-591 TGNVGKGNPQI
+591 TSNVGKGNPQI
-602 YYNIHQQDI
+602 YYNVHQQDV
-611 KPDFAQIFVQMDD
+611 KPDFAQIFVQMDH
-624 EASPTSKINLIKQ
+624 EASPASKIELIRQ
-637 LRQKFKDFP
+637 LRQRFKDFP

-668 FFGDDPDTLRALSF
+668 VFGEDPNKLRELSF
-682 KVENILRSH
+682 KVEDILRKH

-703 YKSDVKITI
+703 YKSDVKIEI
-712 DKEKARTLGVLTSD
+712 NKEKARTLGVLTSD
-726 IDKLIR
+726 IDKVIR
-732 MAVVGLT
+732 LAVAGLT

-752 VVITLARDK
+752 VVITLTRDK
-761 FSNLDAFKN
+761 FSNLDVFKN

-785 IASIS
+785 IATIS

-809 TALTKENIYANDV
+809 TSLTKDNVYANDV

-829 LDKLNMPA
+829 LNQLKMPP

-850 GDALG
+850 GDTLG

-869 IGVLLLQFKTFKGI
+869 VGVLLLQFKTFKGI

-891 LGILGGVIM
+891 LGILGGVVM
-900 LLIAGYPMSLVSI
+900 LLIAGHPMSLVSI

-934 NQLRAEGYSIDEAIN
+934 NQLRADGYSIDKAIEI
-949 MAGETRFLP
+949 AGETRFLP

-964 TAICGLIPLALN
+964 TAICGLIPLAWN

-997 LSRIVTPVMY
+997 LARIVTPVMY
-1007 KLIPPS
+1007 KLIPPKVES
-1013 IEENNHAATIKQEE
+1013 KG
-1027 VHFNLQP
+1027 
-1034 NN
+1034 

>member
-16 IIFLLFAVVGVL
+16 IIFLLVAVVGVL
-28 TLFTMPRSEDPTIH
+28 TLFTMPRSEDPTTH
-42 PPEYLITVIY
+42 PPQYLITVIY

-67 IENKIYGLENIDK
+67 IENKIYGLENIEK
-80 MLTTIEDGVAV
+80 ILTTVEDGVAV

-100 DIDNKYQQ
+100 DVDNKYQE

-119 ELPKDIYLIKIEKIS
+119 ELPKDIYMIKTEKIS
-134 SSDVKVL
+134 SSDVKIL
-141 QAALVSDN
+141 QVALVSDN
-149 VSDKMLRDE
+149 ASGKLLRDE

-176 YAGMPEQEI
+176 YFGMPEQEI
-185 RVDVQLDK
+185 RIDMQLDK
-193 LAQLKIPL
+193 LAQLRIPL
-201 NIVIGSLQSEAADI
+201 NVVVGSLQSEAADI
-215 PGGSINLESKVFNV
+215 PGGSINLESKIFNV
-229 KTSGKLKNIE
+229 KTSGKFKTID

-248 GNGKIIYLKDV
+248 ANGKIIYLKDV
-259 AEVSYKNQMVNHI
+259 ADVNYKDGTVDHI
-272 TRVNGHRCV
+272 TRLNGHRCV
-281 LVTAAMKDNVNIAK
+281 LVTAAMKDNVNIAG
-295 VQGEFLPI
+295 VQQEFLPI
-303 LDEFSKGLP
+303 LDEFGQTLP
-312 PNIRLVKTFDQA
+312 ANIHMVKNFDQA
-324 TMVSRR
+324 NMVSKR

-335 FDFAL
+335 FDFGL
-340 AILLVVITLLPLG
+340 AIVLVIITLLPLG

-448 FLPDVAGEFIRSLPM
+448 FLPDLAGEFIRSLPM
-463 AVITS
+463 AVMTS

-481 FIGSRILK
+481 FLGSRMLK

-497 FFLKYLQ
+497 FFLKHLQ
-504 KFLTYSYRGIMPR
+504 RFLTYAYARVMPL

-530 LLSGMAFFLFT
+530 ALSGLAFLLFT
-541 KTGFKLF
+541 QTGFKLF

-555 FLINIKMPLQADI
+555 FLINIKLPLQADI

-578 ENELTQH
+578 EAELKKH

-591 TGNVGKGNPQI
+591 TANVGKGNPQV
-602 YYNIHQQDI
+602 YYNVHQQDV
-611 KPDFAQIFVQMDD
+611 KPDFAQVFVQLDE
-624 EASPTSKINLIKQ
+624 EASPGSKTDLIKQ
-637 LRQKFKDFP
+637 LRHKFKDFP
-646 YAKIEVKDFEQG
+646 YARIEVKDFEQG

-668 FFGDDPDTLRALSF
+668 VFGDDQEKLRTLSYQ
-682 KVENILRSH
+682 VENILKKN
-691 PGTVYINNELNT
+691 PGTFYINNELNT
-703 YKSDVKITI
+703 YKSDVKIKI

-726 IDKLIR
+726 VDKVIR
-732 MAVVGLT
+732 MAVAGLT

-752 VVITLARDK
+752 VVITLPRDK
-761 FSNLDAFKN
+761 FSNLDALKN
-770 LYVNNIQGVPVLVNQ
+770 LYVNSINGTPVLVDQ
-785 IASIS
+785 IATIS

-798 NHFNKSRFAKV
+798 NHFNKSRFVKV
-809 TALTKENIYANDV
+809 TSLTKENVLANDI

-829 LDKLNMPA
+829 LNKLKMPR

-855 GNFLS
+855 GNFIS

-891 LGILGGVIM
+891 LGILGGVVF
-900 LLIAGYPMSLVSI
+900 LLFTGNPMSLVSI

-934 NQLRAEGYSIDEAIN
+934 NQLRAEGHSIDEAITI
-949 MAGETRFLP
+949 AGETRFLP

-964 TAICGLIPLALN
+964 TAICGLLPIALN

-1013 IEENNHAATIKQEE
+1013 IEGI
-1027 VHFNLQP
+1027 
-1034 NN
+1034 

>member
-28 TLFTMPRSEDPTIH
+28 ALFTMPRSEDPTIH

-52 PGTSPKDMEEQVVKP
+52 PGTSPKDMEEQVAKP

-80 MLTTIEDGVAV
+80 ILTTIEDGVAA
-91 IQPKFKYGV
+91 IQVKFKYGV
-100 DIDNKYQQ
+100 DIDNKYQE

-119 ELPKDIYLIKIEKIS
+119 ELPKDIYQIKTEKIS
-134 SSDVKVL
+134 SSDVKIL
-141 QAALVSDN
+141 QVALVSDN
-149 VSDKMLRDE
+149 ASDKLLRDE
-158 ADILKT
+158 ADKLKT

-176 YAGMPEQEI
+176 YSGMPEQQI
-185 RVDVQLDK
+185 RVDLQLDK

-201 NIVIGSLQSEAADI
+201 NMVAGSLQSEAADI
-215 PGGSINLESKVFNV
+215 PGGSVNLDSKVFNV
-229 KTSGKLKNIE
+229 KTSGKLKNVE

-248 GNGKIIYLKDV
+248 ANGKIVYLKDV
-259 AEVSYKNQMVNHI
+259 ADVSYKSEMVNHI
-272 TRVNGHRCV
+272 TRVNGHRSV

-295 VQGEFLPI
+295 VQQEFLPI
-303 LDEFSKGLP
+303 LEDFPKSLP
-312 PNIRLVKTFDQA
+312 SNIQLVKTFDQG
-324 TMVSRR
+324 TMVSQR

-340 AILLVVITLLPLG
+340 AIVLVVITLLPLG
-353 FRASLIVMIS
+353 FRASIIVMVS

-370 GLIAMNLLGYSL
+370 GLTALNLLGFSL

-413 EGHSRKDAI
+413 EGHSRMDAV

-429 GVAVVGC
+429 GIAVVGC

-448 FLPDVAGEFIRSLPM
+448 FLPDAAGEFMRSLPM

-481 FIGSRILK
+481 FLGSRILK

-497 FFLKYLQ
+497 FFLKQLQ

-517 ALKWPKTTIGISL
+517 ALKYPKTTIGMSL
-530 LLSGMAFFLFT
+530 ILSVLAFFLFT
-541 KTGFKLF
+541 QTGFKLF

-555 FLINIKMPLQADI
+555 FLINIKLPLQADI

-573 VTKLV
+573 VTRLV
-578 ENELTQH
+578 ESELKKH

-591 TGNVGKGNPQI
+591 TSNVGKGNPQI
-602 YYNIHQQDI
+602 YYNVHQQDI

-624 EASPTSKINLIKQ
+624 EANPDSKVALIKQ
-637 LRQKFKDFP
+637 LREKFKAFP

-658 TPIEA
+658 PPIEA

-668 FFGDDPDTLRALSF
+668 VFGEDPDTLRKLSF
-682 KVENILRSH
+682 KVEDILRNN

-712 DKEKARTLGVLTSD
+712 NKEKARTLGVLTSD
-726 IDKLIR
+726 VDKVIR
-732 MAVVGLT
+732 MAVAGLT
-739 VGDYIDDRGDSRN
+739 VGDYIDDRGDARD
-752 VVITLARDK
+752 VVLTLPRDK

-770 LYVNNIQGVPVLVNQ
+770 LYVNNIQGVPVLVSQ
-785 IASIS
+785 IATIA

-809 TALTKENIYANDV
+809 TSLTKEGVYANDL

-829 LDKLNMPA
+829 LNQLKMPP

-850 GDALG
+850 GDTLG

-900 LLIAGYPMSLVSI
+900 LLITGHPMSIVSI

-934 NQLRAEGYSIDEAIN
+934 NQLRAEGYSIDDAIN
-949 MAGETRFLP
+949 KAGETRFLP
-958 VVLTSI
+958 VVLTSL

-1013 IEENNHAATIKQEE
+1013 IKND
-1027 VHFNLQP
+1027 
-1034 NN
+1034 

>member
-16 IIFLLFAVVGVL
+16 IIFVLVAVVGLL
-28 TLFTMPRSEDPTIH
+28 TLFTMPRSEDPTTH
-42 PPEYLITVIY
+42 PPQYLVTVIY

-80 MLTTIEDGVAV
+80 ILTTVEDGVAA
-91 IQPKFKYGV
+91 IQIKFKYGV
-100 DIDNKYQQ
+100 DVDNKYQE
-108 ISTEINALKNS
+108 ISTEINALKNG
-119 ELPKDIYLIKIEKIS
+119 ELPKDIYQIKTEKIA
-134 SSDVKVL
+134 SSDVKIIQV
-141 QAALVSDN
+141 ALISN
-149 VSDKMLRDE
+149 TASSKILRDN
-158 ADILKT
+158 ADKLKT
-164 RLEKITNLKEVK
+164 QLEKITNLREVK
-176 YAGMPEQEI
+176 YTGMPEQEI
-185 RVDVQLDK
+185 RIDMQLDK

-201 NIVIGSLQSEAADI
+201 NLVIGSLQSEAADI
-215 PGGSINLESKVFNV
+215 PGGSINMESKVFNV
-229 KTSGKLKNIE
+229 KTSGKFKNVE
-239 DVANTVIYN
+239 DVANTIIYN
-248 GNGKIIYLKDV
+248 SNGKIIYLKDV
-259 AEVSYKNQMVNHI
+259 AHVSYMDGTINHI
-272 TRVNGHRCV
+272 TRINGQRCI
-281 LVTAAMKDNVNIAK
+281 LVTSSMKNNVDISQVKKEYTPVLEQFSQTLPQNIK
-295 VQGEFLPI
+295 M
-303 LDEFSKGLP
+303 
-312 PNIRLVKTFDQA
+312 VKNFDQA
-324 TMVSRR
+324 DMISKR

-335 FDFAL
+335 FDFGL
-340 AILLVVITLLPLG
+340 AIVLVVVTLLPLG
-353 FRASLIVMIS
+353 FRPSLIVMIS

-370 GLIAMNLLGYSL
+370 GLIAMNLLGFSL

-448 FLPDVAGEFIRSLPM
+448 FLPDMAGEFIRSLPM
-463 AVITS
+463 AIITS

-481 FIGSRILK
+481 FIGSKILK

-497 FFLKYLQ
+497 YFLKKLQ
-504 KFLTYSYRGIMPR
+504 GFLTWSYRGIMPL
-517 ALKWPKTTIGISL
+517 ALKWPKVTISISIALSVLAFL
-530 LLSGMAFFLFT
+530 LFPQA
-541 KTGFKLF
+541 GFKLF

-555 FLINIKMPLQADI
+555 FLINIKMPLQANI
-568 PESDR
+568 PESDKAA
-573 VTKLV
+573 KLV
-578 ENELTQH
+578 EMELKKH

-591 TGNVGKGNPQI
+591 TSNVGKGNPQI
-602 YYNIHQQDI
+602 YYNVHQQDI
-611 KPDFAQIFVQMDD
+611 KPDFAQIFVQL
-624 EASPTSKINLIKQ
+624 EEETSPNDKTELIKT
-637 LRQKFKDFP
+637 LRSKFTNFP

-668 FFGDDPDTLRALSF
+668 IFGENQDTLRSLSF
-682 KVENILRSH
+682 KVEELLRKH
-691 PGTVYINNELNT
+691 PGTFFINNELNA
-703 YKSDVKITI
+703 YKSDVKIKI
-712 DKEKARTLGVLTSD
+712 DKAKARTLGVLTSD
-726 IDKLIR
+726 IDKVIR
-732 MAVVGLT
+732 LAVAGLT

-752 VVITLARDK
+752 VVITIPRDK
-761 FSNLDAFKN
+761 FSNLNALKN
-770 LYVNNIQGVPVLVNQ
+770 LYVNNIQGAPIQIDQ
-785 IASIS
+785 IATIGL
-790 FETSPTAI
+790 ETSPTAI

-809 TALTKENIYANDV
+809 TSLTKDNVLANDI
-822 LKDIVPQ
+822 LKDIVPE
-829 LDKLNMPA
+829 LNKLKMPK

-860 VILLSTFLF
+860 VIILSTFLF
-869 IGVLLLQFKTFKGI
+869 IAVLLLQFKTFKGI

-891 LGILGGVIM
+891 LGVLGGVIF
-900 LLIAGYPMSLVSI
+900 LLMTGNPMSLVSI

-934 NQLRAEGYSIDEAIN
+934 NQLREEGKSIDEAIHI
-949 MAGETRFLP
+949 AGETRFLP

-964 TAICGLIPLALN
+964 TAICGLIPIAMN
-976 PNPLIAPL
+976 PNPQIAPL

-1007 KLIPPS
+1007 KLIPPQLHEK
-1013 IEENNHAATIKQEE
+1013 I
-1027 VHFNLQP
+1027 
-1034 NN
+1034 

>member
-16 IIFLLFAVVGVL
+16 IIFLLVAVVSVL
-28 TLFTMPRSEDPTIH
+28 TLFTMPRSEDPTTH
-42 PPEYLITVIY
+42 PPQYIITVIY
-52 PGTSPKDMEEQVVKP
+52 PGTSPKDMEEQIVKP
-67 IENKIYGLENIDK
+67 IENKIYGLENIEK
-80 MLTTIEDGVAV
+80 ILTTVEDGVAV

-100 DIDNKYQQ
+100 DVDNKYQE

-119 ELPKDIYLIKIEKIS
+119 ELPKDIYLIKTEKVS

-141 QAALVSDN
+141 QVALVSDN
-149 VSDKMLRDE
+149 ASGKLLRDK

-164 RLEKITNLKEVK
+164 QLEKITNLKEVK
-176 YAGMPEQEI
+176 YFGMPEQEI
-185 RVDVQLDK
+185 RIDVRLNK

-201 NIVIGSLQSEAADI
+201 NVVMGSLQSEAADI
-215 PGGSINLESKVFNV
+215 PGGSINLDSKIFNV
-229 KTSGKLKNIE
+229 KTSGKFKSVD

-248 GNGKIIYLKDV
+248 ANGKIIYLKDV
-259 AEVSYKNQMVNHI
+259 ADVSYKDATIDHI
-272 TRVNGHRCV
+272 TRLNGHRCV
-281 LVTAAMKDNVNIAK
+281 LVTAAMKDNVNIAS
-295 VQGEFLPI
+295 VQKEFLPV
-303 LDEFSKGLP
+303 LDEFGKSLP
-312 PNIRLVKTFDQA
+312 ENIRMVKNFDQA
-324 TMVSRR
+324 DMVSRR

-335 FDFAL
+335 FDFGL
-340 AILLVVITLLPLG
+340 AIILVVITLLPLG

-363 IPLSLAL
+363 IPLSLGL
-370 GLIAMNLLGYSL
+370 GLIAMNFLGFSL
-382 NQLSIVGL
+382 NQLSIVGF

-413 EGHSRKDAI
+413 EGHSRMEAI

-429 GVAVVGC
+429 GAAVVGC

-448 FLPDVAGEFIRSLPM
+448 FLPDSAGEFMRSLPM
-463 AVITS
+463 AIMTS

-481 FIGSRILK
+481 FLGSRMLK

-497 FFLKYLQ
+497 FFLKHLQ
-504 KFLTYSYRGIMPR
+504 RFLTRSYARVMPL
-517 ALKWPKTTIGISL
+517 ALKWPKATIGISL
-530 LLSGMAFFLFT
+530 ALSGLAFFLFT
-541 KTGFKLF
+541 QTGFKLF

-555 FLINIKMPLQADI
+555 FLINIKLPLQADI

-573 VTKLV
+573 VTRLV
-578 ENELTQH
+578 EGELKQH

-591 TGNVGKGNPQI
+591 TSNVGKGNPQI
-602 YYNIHQQDI
+602 YYNVHQQDV
-611 KPDFAQIFVQMDD
+611 KPDFAQIFVQLD
-624 EASPTSKINLIKQ
+624 EEAKPREKTDLIKQ
-637 LRQKFKDFP
+637 LRKKFKDFP
-646 YAKIEVKDFEQG
+646 YARIEVKDLDQG

-668 FFGDDPDTLRALSF
+668 VFGENQDTLRSLSF
-682 KVENILRSH
+682 KVEELLKKH
-691 PGTVYINNELNT
+691 PGTFFVNNELNA
-703 YKSDVKITI
+703 YKSDVKIKI
-712 DKEKARTLGVLTSD
+712 DKEKARTLGVLTID
-726 IDKLIR
+726 IDKVIR
-732 MAVVGLT
+732 MAVAGLT

-752 VVITLARDK
+752 VVITLPRDK
-761 FSNLDAFKN
+761 FSNLDALKN
-770 LYVNNIQGVPVLVNQ
+770 LYVNNVQGTPVLVDQ
-785 IASIS
+785 IATIS

-809 TALTKENIYANDV
+809 TSLTKEGILANDI
-822 LKDIVPQ
+822 LKDLVPE
-829 LDKLNMPA
+829 LNKLKMPP
-837 GYYYKLS
+837 GYFYKLS

-860 VILLSTFLF
+860 VIILSTFLF

-891 LGILGGVIM
+891 LGILGGVV
-900 LLIAGYPMSLVSI
+900 LLLMTGNPMSMVSI

-934 NQLRAEGYSIDEAIN
+934 NQLRAEGYSIDEAIS

-964 TAICGLIPLALN
+964 TAICGLLPIALN
-976 PNPLIAPL
+976 PNPLISPL

-1007 KLIPPS
+1007 KLIPPHLES
-1013 IEENNHAATIKQEE
+1013 NEEQE
-1027 VHFNLQP
+1027 NI
-1034 NN
+1034 

>member
-16 IIFLLFAVVGVL
+16 IIFLLVAVVGVL
-28 TLFTMPRSEDPTIH
+28 TLFTMPRSEDPTTH
-42 PPEYLITVIY
+42 QPQYVITVIY

-80 MLTTIEDGVAV
+80 ILTSIEDGVAV

-100 DIDNKYQQ
+100 DVDNKYQE

-119 ELPKDIYLIKIEKIS
+119 ELPKDIYLIKTEKIS
-134 SSDVKVL
+134 SADVKIIQV
-141 QAALVSDN
+141 ALVSN
-149 VSDKMLRDE
+149 NASGKTLRDE
-158 ADILKT
+158 ADILKA

-185 RVDVQLDK
+185 RIDMQLDK

-201 NIVIGSLQSEAADI
+201 NIVVGSLQSEASDI
-215 PGGSINLESKVFNV
+215 PGGSINLDSKVFNV
-229 KTSGKLKNIE
+229 KTSGKFKNVE

-248 GNGKIIYLKDV
+248 ANGKIIYLKDV
-259 AEVSYKNQMVNHI
+259 AEVSYKDGTVNHI
-272 TRVNGHRCV
+272 TRINGNRCI
-281 LVTAAMKDNVNIAK
+281 LVTAAMKDNINITK
-295 VQGEFLPI
+295 VKEEYTPV
-303 LDEFSKGLP
+303 LDEFAKDLP
-312 PNIRLVKTFDQA
+312 ANIKMVKNFDQA
-324 TMVSRR
+324 EMVSQR

-335 FDFAL
+335 FDFIL
-340 AILLVVITLLPLG
+340 AIGLVIITLLPLG

-370 GLIAMNLLGYSL
+370 GLVALNLLGYSL

-413 EGHSRKDAI
+413 EGHSKMDAI

-481 FIGSRILK
+481 FIGSRLLK

-497 FFLKYLQ
+497 FFLKKLQ
-504 KFLTYSYRGIMPR
+504 QFLSFSYKGIMPV
-517 ALKWPKTTIGISL
+517 ALKWPKVTISISL
-530 LLSGMAFFLFT
+530 VLSVLAFMLFPLA
-541 KTGFKLF
+541 GFKLF

-555 FLINIKMPLQADI
+555 FLINIKLPLQADI

-578 ENELTQH
+578 EGELKNH
-585 KEIVYY
+585 KEIIYY
-591 TGNVGKGNPQI
+591 TANVGKGNPQI
-602 YYNIHQQDI
+602 YYNVHQQDV
-611 KPDFAQIFVQMDD
+611 KPDFAQIFVQMDN
-624 EASPTSKINLIKQ
+624 EAGPKSKTDLIKK
-637 LRQKFKDFP
+637 LRLKFKDFP
-646 YAKIEVKDFEQG
+646 FAKIEIKDFEQG

-668 FFGDDPDTLRALSF
+668 VFGDNQDTLRRLSF
-682 KVENILRSH
+682 KVEDILRKH
-691 PGTVYINNELNT
+691 PGTFNINNELNVN
-703 YKSDVKITI
+703 KSDIKINI

-726 IDKLIR
+726 VDKVIR
-732 MAVVGLT
+732 MAVAGLN
-739 VGDYIDDRGDSRN
+739 VGDYIDDRGDARN
-752 VVITLARDK
+752 VVITLPREK
-761 FSNLDAFKN
+761 FSNLDVLKN
-770 LYVNNIQGVPVLVNQ
+770 LYVNNIQGAPVQIDQ
-785 IASIS
+785 IASIA

-798 NHFNKSRFAKV
+798 NHFNKARFAKV
-809 TALTKENIYANDV
+809 TSLTKDNVYANDV
-822 LKDIVPQ
+822 LKDIVP
-829 LDKLNMPA
+829 KLNELKLPS

-860 VILLSTFLF
+860 VILLSGFLF

-891 LGILGGVIM
+891 LGILGGVI
-900 LLIAGYPMSLVSI
+900 LLLVTGNPMSLVSI

-934 NQLRAEGYSIDEAIN
+934 NQLRIDGYSIDEAIKV
-949 MAGETRFLP
+949 AGETRFLP

-964 TAICGLIPLALN
+964 TAICGLLPIALN
-976 PNPLIAPL
+976 PNPLVAPL
-984 AIVLIGGLISSTI
+984 AVVLIGGLISSTI

-1013 IEENNHAATIKQEE
+1013 INND
-1027 VHFNLQP
+1027 
-1034 NN
+1034 

>member
-80 MLTTIEDGVAV
+80 MLTTVEDGVAA
-91 IQPKFKYGV
+91 IQVKFKYGV
-100 DIDNKYQQ
+100 DINNKYQE

-119 ELPKDIYLIKIEKIS
+119 ELPKDIYLIKTEKIS
-134 SSDVKVL
+134 SSDVKIL
-141 QAALVSDN
+141 QVALVSDN
-149 VSDKMLRDE
+149 ASDKLLRDE

-193 LAQLKIPL
+193 LAQMKIPL
-201 NIVIGSLQSEAADI
+201 NIVAGSLQSEAADI
-215 PGGSINLESKVFNV
+215 PGGSINLESKIFNV
-229 KTSGKLKNIE
+229 KTSGKLKNVE

-248 GNGKIIYLKDV
+248 ANGKIIYLKDV
-259 AEVSYKNQMVNHI
+259 AEVSYKSEMVNHI

-295 VQGEFLPI
+295 VQEEFLPVV
-303 LDEFSKGLP
+303 DEFSKALP
-312 PNIRLVKTFDQA
+312 STIRLVKTFDQA
-324 TMVSRR
+324 NMVSQR

-335 FDFAL
+335 FDFTL
-340 AILLVVITLLPLG
+340 AIVLVVITLLPLG

-370 GLIAMNLLGYSL
+370 GLIALNLLGYSL

-413 EGHSRKDAI
+413 EGHSRMDAV

-429 GVAVVGC
+429 GVAVIGC

-448 FLPDVAGEFIRSLPM
+448 FLPDTAGEFIRSLPM

-481 FIGSRILK
+481 FMGSRILK

-497 FFLKYLQ
+497 YFLKQLQ

-517 ALKWPKTTIGISL
+517 ALKWPKTTIAISL
-530 LLSGMAFFLFT
+530 LLSVLAFFLFT

-578 ENELTQH
+578 ENELKQH

-591 TGNVGKGNPQI
+591 TSNVGKGNPQI
-602 YYNIHQQDI
+602 YYNVHQQDV
-611 KPDFAQIFVQMDD
+611 KPDFAQIFVQMDN
-624 EASPTSKINLIKQ
+624 EASPDSKVELIKQ
-637 LRQKFKDFP
+637 LREKFKNFP

-668 FFGDDPDTLRALSF
+668 VFGDDQNKLRELSF
-682 KVENILRSH
+682 KVEDILRKH
-691 PGTVYINNELNT
+691 PGTVYVNNELNT
-703 YKSDVKITI
+703 YKSDVKIKI

-726 IDKLIR
+726 IDKVIR
-732 MAVVGLT
+732 MAVAGLT

-752 VVITLARDK
+752 VVLTLARDK

-785 IASIS
+785 IATIS

-798 NHFNKSRFAKV
+798 NHFDKSRFAKV
-809 TALTKENIYANDV
+809 TSLTKENVYANDV

-829 LDKLNMPA
+829 LNQLKMPA

-850 GDALG
+850 GDTLG

-891 LGILGGVIM
+891 LGILGGVVM
-900 LLIAGYPMSLVSI
+900 LLITGHPMSLVSI

-934 NQLRAEGYSIDEAIN
+934 NQLRAEGYSIDDAIN
-949 MAGETRFLP
+949 KAGETRFLP

-976 PNPLIAPL
+976 ANPLISPL

-997 LSRIVTPVMY
+997 LARIVTPVMY

-1013 IEENNHAATIKQEE
+1013 IENN
-1027 VHFNLQP
+1027 
-1034 NN
+1034 

>member
-1 MKITNFA
+1 MKITNFS
-8 VKNYQFTL
+8 VRNYQFTL
-16 IIFLLFAVVGVL
+16 VIFLLVAVVGLL
-28 TLFTMPRSEDPTIH
+28 TLFTMPRSEDPTTH
-42 PPEYLITVIY
+42 PPQYLITVIY

-80 MLTTIEDGVAV
+80 ILTSVEDGVAV

-100 DIDNKYQQ
+100 DVDNKYQE

-119 ELPKDIYLIKIEKIS
+119 ELPKDIYLIKTEKIS
-134 SSDVKVL
+134 SSDVKIL
-141 QAALVSDN
+141 QVALVSN
-149 VSDKMLRDE
+149 TASAKTLRDN

-164 RLEKITNLKEVK
+164 RLEKITDLKEVK

-185 RVDVQLDK
+185 RIDMQLDK
-193 LAQLKIPL
+193 LARLKIPL
-201 NIVIGSLQSEAADI
+201 NVVIGSLQSEAADI
-215 PGGSINLESKVFNV
+215 PGGSINLDSKVFNV
-229 KTSGKLKNIE
+229 KTSGKFKNVE

-248 GNGKIIYLKDV
+248 ANGKIIYLKDV
-259 AEVSYKNQMVNHI
+259 ADVSYKDGTVNHI
-272 TRVNGHRCV
+272 TRLNGHRCI
-281 LVTAAMKDNVNIAK
+281 LVTAAMKDNINISK
-295 VQGEFLPI
+295 VKEEYMPVLEEFGKELPA
-303 LDEFSKGLP
+303 
-312 PNIRLVKTFDQA
+312 NIKMVKNFDQA
-324 TMVSRR
+324 DMVSKR

-370 GLIAMNLLGYSL
+370 GLIALNLLGYSL

-413 EGHSRKDAI
+413 EGHSKKDAI

-463 AVITS
+463 AVMTS
-468 VLASMIVALTLVP
+468 VLASMFVALTLVP

-497 FFLKYLQ
+497 FFLKNLQ
-504 KFLTYSYRGIMPR
+504 KFLSFSYRRVMR
-517 ALKWPKTTIGISL
+517 VALKWPKVTISISIVLSVLAFL
-530 LLSGMAFFLFT
+530 LFPF
-541 KTGFKLF
+541 TGFKLF

-555 FLINIKMPLQADI
+555 FLVNIKMPLQADI

-578 ENELTQH
+578 ESELKSH
-585 KEIVYY
+585 KEIIYY
-591 TGNVGKGNPQI
+591 TANVGKGNPQV
-602 YYNIHQQDI
+602 YYNVHQQDV
-611 KPDFAQIFVQMDD
+611 KPDFAQIFVQMDE
-624 EASPTSKINLIKQ
+624 EADPEAKKDLIKK
-637 LRQKFKDFP
+637 LRTKFTDFP
-646 YAKIEVKDFEQG
+646 YARIEVKDFEQG
-658 TPIEA
+658 SPIEA

-668 FFGDDPDTLRALSF
+668 VFGENQDTLRSLSF
-682 KVENILRSH
+682 KVEEILRRH
-691 PGTVYINNELNT
+691 PGTFYINNELNA
-703 YKSDVKITI
+703 YKSDVKIKI

-726 IDKLIR
+726 VDKVIR
-732 MAVVGLT
+732 MSVAGLN
-739 VGDYIDDRGDSRN
+739 VGDYIDDRGDARN
-752 VVITLARDK
+752 VVLTLPRDK
-761 FSNLDAFKN
+761 FSNLNALKN
-770 LYVNNIQGVPVLVNQ
+770 LYVNNIQGTPVQVDQ
-785 IASIS
+785 IATIS

-809 TALTKENIYANDV
+809 SSLTKDNVYANDV
-822 LKDIVPQ
+822 LKDIVPE
-829 LDKLNMPA
+829 LNKLKLPS
-837 GYYYKLS
+837 GYYYRLS

-860 VILLSTFLF
+860 IILLSGFLF

-891 LGILGGVIM
+891 LGILGGVIF
-900 LLIAGYPMSLVSI
+900 LLFTGNPMSLVSI

-934 NQLRAEGYSIDEAIN
+934 NQLRAEGYSIDDAIN
-949 MAGETRFLP
+949 IAGETRFLP

-964 TAICGLIPLALN
+964 TAICGLLPIALN

-997 LSRIVTPVMY
+997 LSRIVTPVLY
-1007 KLIPPS
+1007 KLIPPR
-1013 IEENNHAATIKQEE
+1013 IESEE
-1027 VHFNLQP
+1027 
-1034 NN
+1034 